1 MELEN
6 QNSNLPEEERAAAEK
21 LHTRLRRLSEVPN
34 LEGVVIS
41 MFEFYAHLP
50 TPYLTPIFPKIR
62 RPSITSRRHITHLGA
77 RKLSKII
84 RQGKIS
90 FLNYL

>member
-6 QNSNLPEEERAAAEK
+6 QNSNLSEEERAAAEK

-34 LEGVVIS
+34 VEEVVVS

-50 TPYLTPIFPKIR
+50 TPYLTPIQEE
-62 RPSITSRRHITHLGA
+62 L
-77 RKLSKII
+77 LSLME
-84 RQGKIS
+84 QEYGVG
-90 FLNYL
+90 